1 MNLNYKTSVLIEV
14 GRKYK
19 LLAIPNEPHS
29 RNYRTPEV
37 QSKQKTVVAVV
48 PKSNQLT

>member
-29 RNYRTPEV
+29 RNYRTPSPIKLAEN
-37 QSKQKTVVAVV
+37 SSGSGAQK
-48 PKSNQLT
+48 